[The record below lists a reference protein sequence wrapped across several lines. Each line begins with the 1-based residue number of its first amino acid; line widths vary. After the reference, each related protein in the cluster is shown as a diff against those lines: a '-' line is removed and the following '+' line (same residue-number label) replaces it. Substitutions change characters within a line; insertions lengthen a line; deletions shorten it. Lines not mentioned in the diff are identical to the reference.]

1 MFCTYSFLQIFVF
14 STDFVYV
21 PCSDTLIYGEQLM
34 WTFPNLTLDLQ
45 TRITIVLEKETK
57 NQPQPPCIRC
67 ERVIIILQ
75 SLLNFVFNVTRPP
88 DTKLILSWYL
98 YYCWNWTSPTPWKT
112 TNFIPYLISSKIAG
126 ERSGRK
132 CTFFS
137 AFKISKSVKK
147 AHWRQD
153 IPEDSFCW

>member
-57 NQPQPPCIRC
+57 SQPQPPCVRC

-75 SLLNFVFNVTRPP
+75 YLLNFVFNVTRPP
-88 DTKLILSWYL
+88 DIKLILSGIYITAETEHL
-98 YYCWNWTSPTPWKT
+98 LLLGRQPI
-112 TNFIPYLISSKIAG
+112 FYLIWFI
-126 ERSGRK
+126 RK
-132 CTFFS
+132 LQEKDLEENALFLVLL
-137 AFKISKSVKK
+137 K
-147 AHWRQD
+147 
-153 IPEDSFCW
+153 